1 MTAAESIRDRASTPL
16 SSEAAADFLFMEAR
30 LLDERRF
37 EEWRELFTDDGYY
50 WVPARPDQPNPLDEV
65 SIFYDDKDL
74 METRIKRLR
83 HPRVHAQIPH
93 TRTAHL
99 VTNVLLE
106 PDVPPEAEA
115 LVSSKLLVATY
126 RQDQQDVYAGDCRHA
141 LRREGGLWR
150 IVWKKVVLIN
160 CDAMLKSLFIPF

>member
-1 MTAAESIRDRASTPL
+1 MAVAESIRDRASTPL

-37 EEWRELFTDDGYY
+37 EEWWELFTDDGYY

-106 PDVPPEAEA
+106 PDVPPEDERRIGETAGRVERGVRVIFEVGADEAGMLAE
-115 LVSSKLLVATY
+115 V
-126 RQDQQDVYAGDCRHA
+126 RD
-141 LRREGGLWR
+141 EG
-150 IVWKKVVLIN
+150 
-160 CDAMLKSLFIPF
+160 